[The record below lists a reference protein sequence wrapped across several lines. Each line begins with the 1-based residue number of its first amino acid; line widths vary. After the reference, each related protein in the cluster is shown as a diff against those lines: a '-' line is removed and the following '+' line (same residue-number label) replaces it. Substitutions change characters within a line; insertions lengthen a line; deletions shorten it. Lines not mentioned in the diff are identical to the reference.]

1 MAKNEKETVEAN
13 AKDMTLNVS
22 GKDKGRIGSIIQKIV
37 IYVLCTFLAILSI
50 LPFWMMFVNAT
61 RSTPQIQQTAVS
73 FIPSTHL
80 GDNIKILSSKNMFKP
95 VVGFFNSLI
104 CSAGATILAVY
115 FSSLTA
121 YAQVVYEWKLRNA
134 FFSFIMAIMMLPGQ
148 LTLIGFLQMCYKLHL
163 TNNLLMLILPAIAAP
178 SMVFFMRQYL
188 TPALPIEIVHSA
200 RIDGAK
206 EFYIFNK
213 IVLPIMKPAIA
224 TQAIF
229 SFVASWNNL
238 FTPMVLISSTKKY
251 TMPMMVSLLRAD
263 IYKTE
268 YGSIYAGLT
277 LTILPLII
285 VYLVLSKYIV
295 AGVALGS
302 VKG

>member
-1 MAKNEKETVEAN
+1 MSNNSNLQLTVEGRE
-13 AKDMTLNVS
+13 KGKGGVVQKVIIYIVS
-22 GKDKGRIGSIIQKIV
+22 ILLS
-37 IYVLCTFLAILSI
+37 ILSI
-50 LPFWMMFVNAT
+50 LPFWLMFVNAT
-61 RSTPQIQQTAVS
+61 RSTPQIQSTAVS
-73 FIPSTHL
+73 FFPSTHL
-80 GDNIKILSSKNMFKP
+80 FDNIKILSSKNMFKP
-95 VVGFFNSLI
+95 LVGFLNSFI
-104 CSAGATILAVY
+104 CAGGSTVLAVY

-163 TNNLLMLILPAIAAP
+163 TDNLLMLVIPAIAAP
-178 SMVFFMRQYL
+178 SMVFFMKQYL
-188 TPALPIEIVHSA
+188 HPALPIEIVHSA
-200 RIDGAK
+200 RIDGAR

-229 SFVASWNNL
+229 SFVGSWNNL
-238 FTPMVLISSTKKY
+238 FTPMVLINSTKKY

-285 VYLVLSKYIV
+285 VYIFLSKYIV